1 MNLARFV
8 ETLLPFIHQD
18 VDKAIKIGEEML
30 NNYTLSY
37 KKKWLEMMKTKIGLF
52 GELKMMKL
60 LKITFADEN
69 EDADYTN
76 TFINLSQ
83 ILTDEKKI
91 NLANIN
97 GLESWCN
104 RWKERLSK
112 NKNQLLNRFQ

>member
-1 MNLARFV
+1 
-8 ETLLPFIHQD
+8 
-18 VDKAIKIGEEML
+18 ML

-52 GELKMMKL
+52 GEYKDDEILINNLLSLMKN
-60 LKITFADEN
+60 K
-69 EDADYTN
+69 DADYTN
-76 TFINLSQ
+76 TFINLSE
-83 ILTDEKKI
+83 ILADEKKI

-112 NKNQLLNRFQ
+112 NKSQLLNRFQL